1 MNGFLIGTGAVSFAA
16 LSTYLY
22 AVFPRKNK
30 KFKLPYGKGYAHRG
44 LWNENAPENSLS
56 AFRNAVEKGYGIE
69 LDVHLT
75 ADKRLVVFHDDTLLR
90 MCGDGRRIDDCT
102 YDELSNMRLLDTDER
117 MPSFSE
123 LLELVD
129 GKVPLLIELKG
140 SAHIY
145 DTELCDVIAPVL
157 DRYEGDFVIESFNPL
172 LLARMKKIRPD
183 FVRGQL
189 VTSFRRRG
197 VKLGRAHNFLLSS
210 MLTNCVSRPDF
221 IAYDLEYPRSV
232 SLFVTTKI
240 LGAKRCVW
248 TPRKETLYREFIK
261 KGDCPIF
268 DSFVPEGD
276 NENA

>member
-1 MNGFLIGTGAVSFAA
+1 M
-16 LSTYLY
+16 
-22 AVFPRKNK
+22 
-30 KFKLPYGKGYAHRG
+30 
-44 LWNENAPENSLS
+44 
-56 AFRNAVEKGYGIE
+56 EKGYGIE

-75 ADKRLVVFHDDTLLR
+75 SDKRLAVFHDDTLLR
-90 MCGDGRRIDDCT
+90 MCGDTRRIEDCT
-102 YDELSNMRLLDTDER
+102 FDELSSLRLLDTDER
-117 MPSFSE
+117 IPSFSE
-123 LLELVD
+123 ILELVD

-140 SAHIY
+140 TSLH

-157 DRYEGDFVIESFNPL
+157 DRYAGDFVIESFNPL
-172 LLARMKKIRPD
+172 LLGKMKKIRPD

-189 VTSFRRRG
+189 VTAFRRRG
-197 VKLGRAHNFLLSS
+197 VKLSRARSFLLSS
-210 MLTNCVSRPDF
+210 MMTNCISRPDF

-248 TPRKETLYREFIK
+248 TARKETVYREFIR

-268 DSFVPEGD
+268 DSFDPKGD